1 MANKSGGSTAE
12 LDLSKAAEKQQA
24 NAKRLTEINREM
36 QKLDKQK
43 EDLLAEAQQLMS
55 GGTTSVQRRGRRKS
69 SGRSTG
75 SRSTGSRSSK
85 REKGGSKTGETRQQI
100 LLRVMPEPNQDPL
113 DKHSLT
119 DLVQKAGYE
128 SASDDPTVGV
138 SQDLGR
144 MKDDKLVDN
153 PERGKWRLT
162 KQGVNSRD
170 KQQSNGENSAGE

>member
-24 NAKRLTEINREM
+24 SAKRLTEINREV

-55 GGTTSVQRRGRRKS
+55 GGTTSVQRRGRRKTS
-69 SGRSTG
+69 RSTG
-75 SRSTGSRSSK
+75 SRSSSSSK

-119 DLVQKAGYE
+119 DLVQQEGYE
-128 SASDDPTVGV
+128 SASSDPTVGV

-144 MKDDKLVDN
+144 MKDDNLVDN

-170 KQQSNGENSAGE
+170 KQQSNGENSSGE